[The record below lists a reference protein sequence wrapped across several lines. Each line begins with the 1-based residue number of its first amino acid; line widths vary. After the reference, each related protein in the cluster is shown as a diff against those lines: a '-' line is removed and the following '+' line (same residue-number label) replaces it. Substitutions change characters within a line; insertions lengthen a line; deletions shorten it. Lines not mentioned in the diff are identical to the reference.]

1 MPTAI
6 CVLKCALFVKIKMK
20 ISQSSGSYKGVAFG
34 EQQSFWIEI
43 PSKRKTKKNYYWN
56 VNPNISGNADD
67 DLAGF
72 FTINSKKS
80 TIVFREDSDDNAEVS
95 RKDRVIGRGRV
106 PADYELEDGFGSIS
120 FKGDATTRSKNG
132 KSSAFFKYYV
142 TIDPSEVDLER
153 GLGSVSSTITPS
165 WIKESGLMG
174 PNDLSVSEFEEMMRG

>member
-1 MPTAI
+1 
-6 CVLKCALFVKIKMK
+6 MK
-20 ISQSSGSYKGVAFG
+20 ISQSSRSYKGVAFG

-43 PSKRKTKKNYYWN
+43 SSKRKTKKNYYWN

-80 TIVFREDSDDNAEVS
+80 KIVVREDSDGNAEVS

-106 PADYELEDGFGSIS
+106 PADYELENGFGSIS

-132 KSSAFFKYYV
+132 KSSAVFKYYV